1 VELVRQ
7 ALADPQRE
15 PAVRLAALAALVAA
29 SDRQVLPAVLKVL
42 HANPPK
48 ELAAGVLALLGRLE
62 QAEVADELMRMYA
75 QLPPDLQPRVI
86 ELLTQRPVWG
96 RAVVQ
101 ALAAGQ
107 LPAAALNVN
116 QVQRLLATGDAAIQ
130 QAIERYW
137 GTVRTTRDPRREQVV
152 AEMRRLLRLSSGD
165 PQRGREVYRRLCAQC
180 HRLFGEGQDVG
191 PDLTHNGRSSLDQ
204 LVSNVFDPSLVIGA
218 AYQART
224 VLTTDG
230 RILTGLLVEDSPQRV
245 VLKLQGGKLETI
257 PREDVE
263 QLRVSEL
270 SLMPEGLEKQLQP
283 QEIADLFA
291 FLLLEK
297 PPAPA
302 SPTTPPGTP

>member
-1 VELVRQ
+1 
-7 ALADPQRE
+7 
-15 PAVRLAALAALVAA
+15 VRLAALAALVAA

-48 ELAAGVLALLGRLE
+48 ELAASVLALLGRLE